1 MEFLERKIKKLVSW
15 VHTGEINQNS
25 FLGVHLL
32 IMRVHCADTIREGG
46 YGLGLGVCRLGVL
59 SVNFFCERI
68 SSPSTIVRIGP
79 KSKTP
84 TATPRYLLY
93 LGR

>member
-32 IMRVHCADTIREGG
+32 IMRVHCADTIREGR
-46 YGLGLGVCRLGVL
+46 GLWFGFGGLSFGCFIT
-59 SVNFFCERI
+59 FFARGFLVRV
-68 SSPSTIVRIGP
+68 VRIGP